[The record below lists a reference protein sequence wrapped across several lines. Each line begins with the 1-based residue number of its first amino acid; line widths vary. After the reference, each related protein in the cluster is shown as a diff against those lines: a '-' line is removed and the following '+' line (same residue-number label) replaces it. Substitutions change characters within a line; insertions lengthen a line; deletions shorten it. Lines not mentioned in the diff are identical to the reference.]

1 MELNKARQCRK
12 FILFFIS
19 DYARWAYGPMSS
31 VAYVHV
37 AMCGYIKVR
46 VFVQPRLCWPHEVAR
61 VHHAHKYEVW

>member
-1 MELNKARQCRK
+1 
-12 FILFFIS
+12 
-19 DYARWAYGPMSS
+19 MSS